1 MNIKKILTVG
11 FAFVAGGVIGF
22 VVGKAVT
29 NAKCDKIIEAMDK
42 EYYGETKKEEEVIEE
57 ETEDVIEEETEQR
70 KGIRRQQT
78 LAKEMDVRSNSHYDN
93 ILSKYKGEHPK
104 EDIDDSTPPDEGP
117 YVIPPYE
124 IGVMDDFEVL
134 EFTYYE
140 GDDVMLTNLGEVL
153 SMEDLE
159 RMVGEEALNS
169 FGEYEDEAVHI
180 RNIALKTDYE
190 ILYDAGRWIDTQN
203 QDDSYPIG

>member
-1 MNIKKILTVG
+1 MNVKKILAIG
-11 FAFVAGGVIGF
+11 FSFVAGGVIGF
-22 VVGKAVT
+22 VIGKAVT

-42 EYYGETKKEEEVIEE
+42 EYYGETKKEETVD
-57 ETEDVIEEETEQR
+57 ETEEVLEEETEQQ
-70 KGIRRQQT
+70 KGVRRQQT

-93 ILSKYKGEHPK
+93 ILSQYKEAHPK

-117 YVIPPYE
+117 YIIPPYE
-124 IGVMDDFEVL
+124 MGVMEGFDVL

-140 GDDVMLTNLGEVL
+140 GDDVLLTNLGEVL
-153 SMEDLE
+153 SMED
-159 RMVGEEALNS
+159 RDKMVGEEALNS
-169 FGEYEDEAVHI
+169 FGEYEDEAVHV

>member
-1 MNIKKILTVG
+1 MNAKKILAIG
-11 FAFVAGGVIGF
+11 FSFVAGGVIGF
-22 VVGKAVT
+22 VIGKAVT

-42 EYYGETKKEEEVIEE
+42 EYYGETKEEAAEEKTEEVL
-57 ETEDVIEEETEQR
+57 EEETEQQ

-78 LAKEMDVRSNSHYDN
+78 LAKEMDVRSNSHYNN

-104 EDIDDSTPPDEGP
+104 EEIDDSTPPDEGP

-124 IGVMDDFEVL
+124 MGIMEGFDVL

-140 GDDVMLTNLGEVL
+140 GDDVLLTNLGEIV
-153 SMEDLE
+153 SMED
-159 RMVGEEALNS
+159 RDKMVGEEALNS
-169 FGEYEDEAVHI
+169 FGEYEDEAVHV

-203 QDDSYPIG
+203 QDDEYPIG

>member
-1 MNIKKILTVG
+1 MNVKKILTIG
-11 FAFVAGGVIGF
+11 FSFVAGGVIGF
-22 VVGKAVT
+22 VIGKAVT
-29 NAKCDKIIEAMDK
+29 NAKCDKIIEAIDK
-42 EYYGETKKEEEVIEE
+42 EYYGETKEEAAE
-57 ETEDVIEEETEQR
+57 ETEEVVEEETEQQ
-70 KGIRRQQT
+70 KGVRRQRT

-93 ILSKYKGEHPK
+93 ILSQYKAEHPK
-104 EDIDDSTPPDEGP
+104 EEIDDSTPPDEGP
-117 YVIPPYE
+117 YIIPPYE
-124 IGVMDDFEVL
+124 IGVMDGFDVL

-140 GDDVMLTNLGEVL
+140 GDDVLLTNLGEVL
-153 SMEDLE
+153 SMED
-159 RMVGEEALNS
+159 RDKMVGEEALNS

>member
-1 MNIKKILTVG
+1 MNVKKILAIG
-11 FAFVAGGVIGF
+11 FSFVAGGVIGF
-22 VVGKAVT
+22 VIGKAVT

-42 EYYGETKKEEEVIEE
+42 EYYGETKEE
-57 ETEDVIEEETEQR
+57 ETVDETEEVVEEETEQQ

-93 ILSKYKGEHPK
+93 ILSQYTGEHPK
-104 EDIDDSTPPDEGP
+104 EEIDDSTPPDEGP

-124 IGVMDDFEVL
+124 MGVMDGFDVL
-134 EFTYYE
+134 EFIYYE
-140 GDDVMLTNLGEVL
+140 GDDVLLTNLGEVL
-153 SMEDLE
+153 SMED
-159 RMVGEEALNS
+159 RDKMVGEEALNS

-180 RNIALKTDYE
+180 RNIALKTDFE
-190 ILYDAGRWIDTQN
+190 ILYDSGRWIDTQN

>member
-1 MNIKKILTVG
+1 MNAKKILAIG
-11 FAFVAGGVIGF
+11 FSFVAGGVIGF
-22 VVGKAVT
+22 VIGKAVT

-42 EYYGETKKEEEVIEE
+42 EYYGETKEEAAEEKTEEVL
-57 ETEDVIEEETEQR
+57 EEETEQR

-78 LAKEMDVRSNSHYDN
+78 LAKEMDVRSNSHYNN
-93 ILSKYKGEHPK
+93 ILSRYKGEHPK
-104 EDIDDSTPPDEGP
+104 EEIDDSTPPDEGP

-124 IGVMDDFEVL
+124 MGVMEGFDVL

-140 GDDVMLTNLGEVL
+140 GDDVLLTNLGEIV
-153 SMEDLE
+153 SMED
-159 RMVGEEALNS
+159 RDKMVGEEALNS
-169 FGEYEDEAVHI
+169 FGEYEDEAVHV

-203 QDDSYPIG
+203 QDDEYPIG

>member
-1 MNIKKILTVG
+1 MNAKKILAIG
-11 FAFVAGGVIGF
+11 FSFVAGGVIGF
-22 VVGKAVT
+22 VIGKAVT

-42 EYYGETKKEEEVIEE
+42 EYYGETKEEAAEEKTEEVL
-57 ETEDVIEEETEQR
+57 EEETEQQ

-78 LAKEMDVRSNSHYDN
+78 LAKEMDVRSNSHYNN
-93 ILSKYKGEHPK
+93 ILSRYKGEHPK
-104 EDIDDSTPPDEGP
+104 EEIDDSTPPDEGP

-124 IGVMDDFEVL
+124 MGIMEGFDVL

-140 GDDVMLTNLGEVL
+140 GDDVLLTNLGEIV
-153 SMEDLE
+153 SMED
-159 RMVGEEALNS
+159 RDKMVGEEALNS
-169 FGEYEDEAVHI
+169 FGEYEDEAVHV

-203 QDDSYPIG
+203 QDDEYPIG

>member
-1 MNIKKILTVG
+1 MNVKKILAIG
-11 FAFVAGGVIGF
+11 FTFVAGGVIGF

-42 EYYGETKKEEEVIEE
+42 EYYGETKKEEEVVEKTEE
-57 ETEDVIEEETEQR
+57 AVEEETEQR

-78 LAKEMDVRSNSHYDN
+78 LAKEMDVRSNRHYDS

-124 IGVMDDFEVL
+124 IGCMDDFELL

-140 GDDVMLTNLGEVL
+140 GDDVLLTNLGEVL
-153 SMEDLE
+153 SMEDRE
-159 RMVGEEALNS
+159 RMVGEEALDS
-169 FGEYEDEAVHI
+169 FGEYEDDCVHI

-190 ILYDAGRWIDTQN
+190 IMYNAGKWIDTQN

>member
-1 MNIKKILTVG
+1 MNVKKILAIG
-11 FAFVAGGVIGF
+11 FSFVAGGVIGF

-42 EYYGETKKEEEVIEE
+42 EYYGETKKEEVVEEPEEVSE
-57 ETEDVIEEETEQR
+57 EEETEQR

-78 LAKEMDVRSNSHYDN
+78 LAKEMDVRSNSHYDS

-104 EDIDDSTPPDEGP
+104 EEIDDSIPPDEGP

-124 IGVMDDFEVL
+124 MGVMDGFEVL
-134 EFTYYE
+134 EFVYYE
-140 GDDVMLTNLGEVL
+140 GDDVLLTNLGEVL
-153 SMEDLE
+153 SMEARE

-180 RNIALKTDYE
+180 RNIALKTDFE

>member
-1 MNIKKILTVG
+1 MNAKKILAIG
-11 FAFVAGGVIGF
+11 FSFVAGGVIGF
-22 VVGKAVT
+22 IIGKAVT

-42 EYYGETKKEEEVIEE
+42 EYYGETKKEETVD
-57 ETEDVIEEETEQR
+57 ETEEVLEEETEQR

-93 ILSKYKGEHPK
+93 ILSQYKGEHPN
-104 EDIDDSTPPDEGP
+104 EEEIDDSTPPDEGP

-124 IGVMDDFEVL
+124 MGVMEGFDVL

-140 GDDVMLTNLGEVL
+140 GDDVLLTNLGEVI
-153 SMEDLE
+153 SMED
-159 RMVGEEALNS
+159 RDKMVGEEALNS
-169 FGEYEDEAVHI
+169 FGEYEDEAVHV
-180 RNIALKTDYE
+180 RNIALKTDFE
-190 ILYDAGRWIDTQN
+190 ILYDDGKWIDTQN

>member
-1 MNIKKILTVG
+1 MNVKKILTVG

-42 EYYGETKKEEEVIEE
+42 EYYGETKEEAAEEKTEEVL
-57 ETEDVIEEETEQR
+57 EEETEQQ

-78 LAKEMDVRSNSHYDN
+78 LAKEMDVRSNSHYNN
-93 ILSKYKGEHPK
+93 ILSRYKGEHPK
-104 EDIDDSTPPDEGP
+104 EEIDDSTPPDEGP

-124 IGVMDDFEVL
+124 MGIMEGFDVL

-140 GDDVMLTNLGEVL
+140 GDDVLLTNLGEIV
-153 SMEDLE
+153 SMED
-159 RMVGEEALNS
+159 RDKMVGEEALNS
-169 FGEYEDEAVHI
+169 FGEYEDEAVHV

-203 QDDSYPIG
+203 QDDEYPIG

>member
-1 MNIKKILTVG
+1 MNAKKILAIG
-11 FAFVAGGVIGF
+11 FSFVAGGVIGF
-22 VVGKAVT
+22 VIGKAVT

-42 EYYGETKKEEEVIEE
+42 EYYGETKEEAAEEKTEEVL
-57 ETEDVIEEETEQR
+57 EEETEQQ

-78 LAKEMDVRSNSHYDN
+78 LAKEMDVRSNSHYNN
-93 ILSKYKGEHPK
+93 ILSRYKGEHPK
-104 EDIDDSTPPDEGP
+104 EEIDDSTPPDEGP

-124 IGVMDDFEVL
+124 MGVMEGFDVL

-140 GDDVMLTNLGEVL
+140 GDDVLLTNLGEIV
-153 SMEDLE
+153 SMED
-159 RMVGEEALNS
+159 RDKMVGEEALNS
-169 FGEYEDEAVHI
+169 FGEYEDEAVHV

-203 QDDSYPIG
+203 QDDEYPIG

>member
-1 MNIKKILTVG
+1 MNAKKILAIG
-11 FAFVAGGVIGF
+11 FSFVAGGVIGF
-22 VVGKAVT
+22 VIGKAVT

-42 EYYGETKKEEEVIEE
+42 EYYGETKEEAAEEKTEEVL
-57 ETEDVIEEETEQR
+57 EEETEQQ

-78 LAKEMDVRSNSHYDN
+78 LSKEMDVRSNSHYNN
-93 ILSKYKGEHPK
+93 ILSRYKGEHPK
-104 EDIDDSTPPDEGP
+104 EEIDDSTPPDEGP

-124 IGVMDDFEVL
+124 MGIMEGFDVL

-140 GDDVMLTNLGEVL
+140 GDDVLLTNLGEIV
-153 SMEDLE
+153 SMED
-159 RMVGEEALNS
+159 RDKMVGEEALNS
-169 FGEYEDEAVHI
+169 FGEYEDEAVHV

-203 QDDSYPIG
+203 QDDEYPIG

>member
-1 MNIKKILTVG
+1 MNIKKILTIG
-11 FAFVAGGVIGF
+11 FTFVAGGVVGF
-22 VVGKAVT
+22 VIGKAVT

-57 ETEDVIEEETEQR
+57 TEEAVEEETEQR

-78 LAKEMDVRSNSHYDN
+78 LAKETNVRSNSHYDN

-117 YVIPPYE
+117 YVIHPYE
-124 IGVMDDFEVL
+124 LGMMDDFEVL

-140 GDDVMLTNLGEVL
+140 GDDVLLTNLGEVL
-153 SMEDLE
+153 SMEDRE

-180 RNIALKTDYE
+180 RNIALKTDFE

-203 QDDSYPIG
+203 QDDEYPIG

>member
-1 MNIKKILTVG
+1 MNVKKIITVG

-22 VVGKAVT
+22 VIGKAVT

-42 EYYGETKKEEEVIEE
+42 EYYGETKKEEEVIE

-140 GDDVMLTNLGEVL
+140 GDDVLLTNLGEVL
-153 SMEDLE
+153 SMEDRE

-180 RNIALKTDYE
+180 RNIALKTDFE

>member
-1 MNIKKILTVG
+1 MNAKKILAIG
-11 FAFVAGGVIGF
+11 FSFVAGGVIGF
-22 VVGKAVT
+22 VIGKAVT

-42 EYYGETKKEEEVIEE
+42 EYYGETKEEAAEEKTEEVL
-57 ETEDVIEEETEQR
+57 EEETEQR

-78 LAKEMDVRSNSHYDN
+78 LSKEMDVRSNSHYNN
-93 ILSKYKGEHPK
+93 ILSRYKGEHPK
-104 EDIDDSTPPDEGP
+104 EEIDDSTPPDEGP

-124 IGVMDDFEVL
+124 MGVMEGFDVL

-140 GDDVMLTNLGEVL
+140 GDDVLLTNLGEIV
-153 SMEDLE
+153 SMED
-159 RMVGEEALNS
+159 RDKMVGEEALNS
-169 FGEYEDEAVHI
+169 FGEYEDEAVHV

-203 QDDSYPIG
+203 QDDEYPIG

>member
-1 MNIKKILTVG
+1 MNVKKILAIG
-11 FAFVAGGVIGF
+11 FTFVAGGVIGF

-42 EYYGETKKEEEVIEE
+42 EYYGETKKEEEVVEKTEE
-57 ETEDVIEEETEQR
+57 AVEEETEQR

-78 LAKEMDVRSNSHYDN
+78 LAKEIDVRSNSHYDN
-93 ILSKYKGEHPK
+93 VLSKYKGEHPK

-124 IGVMDDFEVL
+124 MGVMDDFEVL
-134 EFTYYE
+134 EFIYYE
-140 GDDVMLTNLGEVL
+140 GDDVLLTNLGEVL
-153 SMEDLE
+153 SMEDRE

-169 FGEYEDEAVHI
+169 FGEYEDEAVYI
-180 RNIALKTDYE
+180 RNIALKTDFE
-190 ILYDAGRWIDTQN
+190 ILYDAGKWIDTQN